1 MRYAMFLVLACGAL
15 AIPVSDAADHEPASC
30 STFAT
35 EFIDVS
41 ALGRKNSA
49 AEKMTERANERAAQ
63 GWRQVDMEIY
73 TENGDLEGF
82 FMVFERT
89 GACSGELPN

>member
-1 MRYAMFLVLACGAL
+1 MRMVLVGFVAL
-15 AIPVSDAADHEPASC
+15 GMLTAPASQAAEHEPAHC
-30 STFAT
+30 STFLT

-73 TENGDLEGF
+73 TENSDLEGF
-82 FMVFERT
+82 FMVFERV
-89 GACSGELPN
+89 GDCPPQ

>member
-1 MRYAMFLVLACGAL
+1 MRTALSALLICGLLTAPML
-15 AIPVSDAADHEPASC
+15 GATEHDRARC

-49 AEKMTERANERAAQ
+49 AEKMTERANERAAS
-63 GWRQVDMEIY
+63 GWRQVDLEIY

-89 GACSGELPN
+89 GDCPPA

>member
-1 MRYAMFLVLACGAL
+1 MRMVLVGLCALGMLAA
-15 AIPVSDAADHEPASC
+15 PVSQTAEHEPAAC
-30 STFAT
+30 STFVT

-73 TENGDLEGF
+73 TENSDLEGF
-82 FMVFERT
+82 FMVFERVSE
-89 GACSGELPN
+89 CSPR

>member
-1 MRYAMFLVLACGAL
+1 MRMVLVGFCALGILAA
-15 AIPVSDAADHEPASC
+15 PVSQAAEHDAAFC

-49 AEKMTERANERAAQ
+49 AEKMTERANDRAAQ

-89 GACSGELPN
+89 GACGPTIQD